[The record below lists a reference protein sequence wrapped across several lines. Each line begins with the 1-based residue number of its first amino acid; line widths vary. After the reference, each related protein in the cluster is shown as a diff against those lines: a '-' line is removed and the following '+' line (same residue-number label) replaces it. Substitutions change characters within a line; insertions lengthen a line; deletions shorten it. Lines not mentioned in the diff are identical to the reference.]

1 LSTLGLVLQEHLGR
15 SSLSLSNMSAKS
27 TPIAFVL
34 KGYPR
39 YTETFVAQ
47 EILALEKRGLNIRI
61 YSQRS
66 TGLGRHPVH
75 DEIKAPITY
84 LPEYMYQAPARVW
97 RAWRRIRRKP
107 GYKSARRALFKDFL
121 KDPTPGR
128 LRKFGHALVLANELP
143 NEVKHLHA
151 HFLHAPATIVR
162 YTAFMLDLPWSCSA
176 HAIDIWTSPEWD
188 KRNKL
193 ADMEWLVTCTR
204 TNAEHLSDIAPNAD
218 RIELLY
224 HGLDFVRF
232 PKVPSAPEAKANN
245 EPIQLFSVG
254 RAVEKKGYDYLIQ
267 ALALIP
273 KDLKWKLTHIGTGPL
288 LDRLKHQAKS
298 AGIGDK
304 ITWLGE
310 QPQTT
315 VLDYYRSCDIFV
327 LACRVASNGDRDGL
341 PNVLMEAQSQALPCL
356 TTTASDAPELIIDGQ
371 TGLLVPPE
379 DAPKFAEK
387 LELLLRDPKLRSRLG
402 QAGMK
407 RVRSEFSLNAGIDK
421 LFVKFGGPS

>member
-1 LSTLGLVLQEHLGR
+1 MPPKFAPV
-15 SSLSLSNMSAKS
+15 
-27 TPIAFVL
+27 AFVL

-47 EILALEKRGLNIRI
+47 EILALEKRGLDISI

-75 DEIKAPITY
+75 EEIKAPITY
-84 LPEYMYQAPARVW
+84 LPEYMYQAPIRVW
-97 RAWRRIRRKP
+97 CAWRRVRLKP
-107 GYKSARRALFKDFL
+107 GYKSACRALLKDLL
-121 KDPTPGR
+121 KDPTPKR
-128 LRKFGHALVLANELP
+128 IRKFGHALVLANELP

-162 YTAFMLDLPWSCSA
+162 YAALMQRLPWSCSA

-204 TNAEHLSDIAPNAD
+204 TNAEHLSSISPDKD
-218 RIELLY
+218 QVELIY
-224 HGLDFVRF
+224 HGLDFFRF
-232 PKVPSAPEAKANN
+232 PKPPHLSEANKKKD
-245 EPIQLFSVG
+245 PIQLFSVG
-254 RAVEKKGYDYLIQ
+254 RAVEKKGYDCLIR
-267 ALALIP
+267 ALALLP
-273 KDLKWKLTHIGTGPL
+273 TDLKWKLTHIGTGPL
-288 LDRLKHQAKS
+288 LDRLKQQAQL
-298 AGIGDK
+298 AGLGDQ

-315 VLDYYRSCDIFV
+315 VLNYYRSSDVFI
-327 LACRVASNGDRDGL
+327 LACQVASNGDRDGL

-356 TTTASDAPELIIDGQ
+356 TTTASDASELIIDGE
-371 TGLLVPPE
+371 TGLLSTPE
-379 DAPKFAEK
+379 NPHEFAKKLEK
-387 LELLLRDPKLRSRLG
+387 LLIDPALRFRLG
-402 QAGMK
+402 EAGMN

-421 LFVKFGGPS
+421 LLVKFKQAG

>member
-1 LSTLGLVLQEHLGR
+1 ML
-15 SSLSLSNMSAKS
+15 AKS

-47 EILALEKRGLNIRI
+47 EILALEKRGLDICI

-97 RAWRRIRRKP
+97 RAWWCIRQKP
-107 GYKSARRALFKDFL
+107 GYKSAYRALLKDFL

-162 YTAFMLDLPWSCSA
+162 YTALMLGLPWSCSA

-193 ADMEWLVTCTR
+193 ADMEWLVTCTK
-204 TNAEHLSDIAPNAD
+204 TNAEHLSSISPNTNQV
-218 RIELLY
+218 ELIY

-232 PKVPSAPEAKANN
+232 PKAPSAEEAKNKD

-254 RAVEKKGYDYLIQ
+254 RAVEKKGYDCLIQ
-267 ALALIP
+267 ALSLLP
-273 KDLKWKLTHIGTGPL
+273 KDLKWHLTHIGTGPL

-298 AGIGDK
+298 AGFENK

-315 VLDYYRSCDIFV
+315 VLDFYRSSDVFV

-371 TGLLVPPE
+371 TGLLVPP
-379 DAPKFAEK
+379 DDPQKFAAG
-387 LELLLRDPKLRSRLG
+387 LEQLLRDPTLRSHLG
-402 QAGMK
+402 KAGMK
-407 RVRSEFSLNAGIDK
+407 RVRHKFSLDAGIDK
-421 LFVKFGGPS
+421 LLVKFGKTG

>member
-1 LSTLGLVLQEHLGR
+1 
-15 SSLSLSNMSAKS
+15 MPIKS
-27 TPIAFVL
+27 TPVAFVL

-47 EILALEKRGLNIRI
+47 EILALEKRGLDIRI

-107 GYKSARRALFKDFL
+107 SYKSACRALL
-121 KDPTPGR
+121 KDLLKNPIPGR

-143 NEVKHLHA
+143 SEIKHLHA

-162 YTAFMLDLPWSCSA
+162 YTALMLGLPWSCSA

-204 TNAEHLSDIAPNAD
+204 TNAEHLSTLSPNAG
-218 RIELLY
+218 RVELIY

-232 PKVPSAPEAKANN
+232 PKAPATPEAKNKN
-245 EPIQLFSVG
+245 KTIQLFSVG
-254 RAVEKKGYDYLIQ
+254 RAVEKKGYDCLIQ
-267 ALALIP
+267 ALALLP
-273 KDLKWKLTHIGTGPL
+273 KDLKWHLTHIGTGPL
-288 LDRLKHQAKS
+288 LDRLKQQAEL
-298 AGIGDK
+298 AGFGDQ
-304 ITWLGE
+304 ISWLGE

-315 VLDYYRSCDIFV
+315 VLDYYRSCDVFV

-356 TTTASDAPELIIDGQ
+356 TTTASDAPELIIDGK
-371 TGLLVPPE
+371 TGLLVPP
-379 DAPKFAEK
+379 DDTQKFAER
-387 LELLLRDPKLRSRLG
+387 LEQLLRDPALRHRLG
-402 QAGMK
+402 EAGMN
-407 RVRSEFSLNAGIDK
+407 RVREEFSLNAGIDK
-421 LFVKFGGPS
+421 LLIKFGEPD